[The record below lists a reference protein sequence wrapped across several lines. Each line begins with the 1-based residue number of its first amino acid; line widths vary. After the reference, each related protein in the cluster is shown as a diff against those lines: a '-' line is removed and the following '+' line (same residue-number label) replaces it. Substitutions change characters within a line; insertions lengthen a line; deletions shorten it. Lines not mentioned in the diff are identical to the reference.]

1 MLKFIT
7 LKRFKCFEDMMM
19 QLAPLTLITGVN
31 GAGKSSVIQALLILR
46 QSYLDKKYDISEQL
60 RINGDLTDVSDA
72 ASLHNIN
79 SDEEDFEIELEDENE
94 VSLNIKAD
102 TSNIETTAKVVEA
115 GKASL
120 EYATSNW
127 PLFKDNFAYLY
138 SDRGHPQSRYER
150 KQESITDSRLGDRY
164 GSNTPF
170 CLQTAINTDMEVP
183 IKALQKDG
191 KTDVSNN
198 VSEWVSYILGEDI
211 DISSNEVD
219 KQNVEISY
227 SFKSKKGEDISMSP
241 VNMAFGNSYVLPIIV
256 GILTAEKDSL
266 FIVENPE
273 AHLHPSAQTRMGEF
287 LSVAAANGIQ
297 IIVETHSDHLINGVR
312 LAVMSQKINAF
323 DVETNF
329 FTIQNG
335 EHICERVDI
344 DENGV
349 LNNWPKGF
357 FDEWENNL
365 IKLAKGRME

>member
-7 LKRFKCFEDMMM
+7 LKRFKCFEDMLM

-46 QSYLDKKYDISEQL
+46 QSFLDKKYDITEQL
-60 RINGDLTDVSDA
+60 RVNGDLADASDA

-79 SDEEDFEIELEDENE
+79 SDKENIELELEDDNG
-94 VSLNIKAD
+94 VVLNIEAD
-102 TSNIETTAKVVEA
+102 TSNISSTAEVLSINEE
-115 GKASL
+115 SL
-120 EYATSNW
+120 EKATSNW
-127 PLFKDNFAYLY
+127 TLFQDSFAYLY

-150 KQESITDSRLGDRY
+150 KQESQTDSRLGDRY
-164 GSNTPF
+164 GSNTAF
-170 CLQTAINTDMEVP
+170 CLQNAINNGMEVP
-183 IKALQKDG
+183 IKALQRDEQP
-191 KTDVSNN
+191 DVYSN
-198 VSEWVSYILGEDI
+198 VSSWVSYILGENI
-211 DISSNEVD
+211 DISSNEID

-227 SFKSKKGEDISMSP
+227 SFKTNKGEDVSMSP

-256 GILTAEKDSL
+256 GILTAPENSM

-273 AHLHPSAQTRMGEF
+273 AHLHPSAQTKMGEF
-287 LSVAAANGIQ
+287 LSLAAANGIQ

-312 LAVMSQKINAF
+312 LAVLNEQIKAF

-329 FTIQNG
+329 FTIQDG
-335 EHICERVDI
+335 EHVCERVNI
-344 DENGV
+344 DEKGV

-365 IKLAKGRME
+365 MKLAKGNK